1 MFENQ
6 SLLNTNWKLKKYD
19 ERLVLSISQ
28 KKNISFLLS
37 KLLFLRGITFEK
49 LDSYL
54 DSNIINDF
62 PNPFILKDMEKAVER
77 VLIGLQNNDSFGIIA
92 DYDVDGSTSATIL
105 YKFLKKF
112 NSKILI

>member
-1 MFENQ
+1 MFENK

-62 PNPFILKDMEKAVER
+62 PNPFILKDMNVAVKRTYESIKNFDFKCICCS
-77 VLIGLQNNDSFGIIA
+77 VINP
-92 DYDVDGSTSATIL
+92 
-105 YKFLKKF
+105 
-112 NSKILI
+112 